1 MIEFNIDIGLK
12 ELQTFKN
19 FTFDIVNNG
28 SADLQVDE
36 IIISSDNIQLPYIAT
51 PFIII
56 QNSTYPLSGYIKI
69 LNNGNSFHNDYIDF
83 NISYTDEM
91 NVIHTDVYR
100 YQLNYN
106 SVFYNSYTQLI
117 SINNIQYIKNMLI
130 LYFDYDSTSITFPNI
145 ILTKI
150 DDSDYYI
157 FPKLYK
163 ISDNKMMYVFIDNK
177 LRGLIVN
184 DNIKF
189 FMNANEQY
197 SELKRLSYR
206 SI

>member
-1 MIEFNIDIGLK
+1 
-12 ELQTFKN
+12 
-19 FTFDIVNNG
+19 
-28 SADLQVDE
+28 
-36 IIISSDNIQLPYIAT
+36 
-51 PFIII
+51 
-56 QNSTYPLSGYIKI
+56 
-69 LNNGNSFHNDYIDF
+69 
-83 NISYTDEM
+83 
-91 NVIHTDVYR
+91 
-100 YQLNYN
+100 
-106 SVFYNSYTQLI
+106 
-117 SINNIQYIKNMLI
+117 MLI